1 MILRKNRGPGE
12 NNLVKREDGELKIR
26 LRLLIE
32 RVRLSLTILL
42 LQRRLEIFQTSLTAR
57 QKVTLKEL
65 LRDCRE
71 NSILLKFYPLL
82 MKK

>member
-1 MILRKNRGPGE
+1 MILRKNGVPGE
-12 NNLVKREDGELKIR
+12 NNPVKREGGELKIK

-32 RVRLSLTILL
+32 RVRLSLMILL
-42 LQRRLEIFQTSLTAR
+42 LQRRLKIFQTSLTAR